1 MLFCHLVI
9 TVCAC
14 TFVTCTLIKINQ
26 SIKLSTRLFTPAWAW
41 LSALKKIHIRCKM
54 VSFFTCCQT
63 AVNVSLSHG
72 CECAWSHSQAC
83 SLDAGSLSGNRKFCL
98 LVGPSLY
105 HTLILCPNGC
115 AYHRTAA
122 TLPSAHVSAPTG
134 ERRERRVH
142 IVAAARL
149 QHVYINSFRVGNRLM
164 GELSL
169 GRIVWGRDVH
179 EAKRSW
185 GEMSFHGPMGRNVRG
200 AKSPDTFFNISQPI
214 EL

>member
-1 MLFCHLVI
+1 MDANAPDH
-9 TVCAC
+9 
-14 TFVTCTLIKINQ
+14 
-26 SIKLSTRLFTPAWAW
+26 
-41 LSALKKIHIRCKM
+41 IHR
-54 VSFFTCCQT
+54 
-63 AVNVSLSHG
+63 
-72 CECAWSHSQAC
+72 
-83 SLDAGSLSGNRKFCL
+83 LDAGSLSGNRKFCL

-134 ERRERRVH
+134 ERGERRVH

-169 GRIVWGRDVH
+169 GRIVWGETSMRRNAH
-179 EAKRSW
+179 GAKCPSMAPW
-185 GEMSFHGPMGRNVRG
+185 GEMSVGRKVLTPFSTSR
-200 AKSPDTFFNISQPI
+200 SP
-214 EL
+214 